1 MAWSSL
7 GKMYGNMSGVIF
19 PMRTSQKVSEASRE
33 GHTDSLILSTISARV
48 STENR

>member
-7 GKMYGNMSGVIF
+7 GKRYGNMRGVIL

-33 GHTDSLILSTISARV
+33 GHTDSLIVSTIEARV
-48 STENR
+48 RTENR